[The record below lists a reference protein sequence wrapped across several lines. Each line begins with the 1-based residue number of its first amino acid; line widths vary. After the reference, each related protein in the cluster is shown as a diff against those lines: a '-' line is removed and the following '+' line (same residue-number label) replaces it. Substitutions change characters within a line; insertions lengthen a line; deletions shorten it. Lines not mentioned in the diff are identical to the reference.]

1 MRWRCADDIYRR
13 APFNMSPKGAI
24 CMHDIDSIHIILKTS
39 QNVSKRL
46 KSSRYKC
53 KNSTNTKIYIICSD
67 IFRLG
72 LESSK
77 CPLSFFSTEGY
88 PHFRSLSKF
97 DSISNTR

>member
-1 MRWRCADDIYRR
+1 
-13 APFNMSPKGAI
+13 
-24 CMHDIDSIHIILKTS
+24 MHDIDSIHIILKES

-46 KSSRYKC
+46 KRSRYKC
-53 KNSTNTKIYIICSD
+53 KNSTNTKIYIIYSD

-88 PHFRSLSKF
+88 PHFTSISNF
-97 DSISNTR
+97 DSISNTK